1 MSSLYLAQSFTPLQ
15 TAWQQLMQ
23 MVKGTI
29 QLIPN
34 ILIAILVFIIFWFV
48 AKLSR
53 RLIKNFTRG
62 RQSRNLGLVLARLS
76 QGFIILIGTF
86 IALAIV
92 VPSFKPGDLVQLLG
106 VSGVAVGFA
115 FRDIL
120 QNFLAGIL
128 ILITEPFVIG
138 DQIVFNDFEGT
149 VEQIQ
154 IRATN
159 IRTYD
164 GTKIVI
170 PNAELFTNSVKVNTA
185 FEKRRLQYDIGIGYG
200 DNIAE
205 AKKIILEVLRN
216 NPEALSDPPPEA
228 LVVDLADSTINI
240 RARWWIN
247 PPRRAE
253 VIDSQDVVLAELCN
267 KLVAGGIDL
276 PFPTQ
281 QILFHDQ
288 TEETDGDRARQREG
302 WPSVDG
308 SNPKSRSIS
317 GSLRQL
323 AKNSRG
329 TSKVNSNDSNN
340 QEAEELHG

>member
-1 MSSLYLAQSFTPLQ
+1 MESLNPLQ
-15 TAWQQLMQ
+15 TTTQQLVG
-23 MVKGTI
+23 MVKDTI
-29 QLIPN
+29 KLLPS
-34 ILIAILVFIIFWFV
+34 IALAIVVFIIFWFV
-48 AKLSR
+48 AKFSR
-53 RLIKNFTRG
+53 RLIKNITKRKK
-62 RQSRNLGLVLARLS
+62 SRNLGLVLARLS
-76 QGFIILIGTF
+76 QGFIILVGAF
-86 IALAIV
+86 ISLAIV

-128 ILITEPFVIG
+128 ILITEPFVID
-138 DQIVFNDFEGT
+138 DQIVFQDFEGT
-149 VEQIQ
+149 VEKIQ
-154 IRATN
+154 TRATT

-200 DNIAE
+200 DDIAE
-205 AKKIILEVLRN
+205 AKRIILKVLKN
-216 NPEALSDPPPEA
+216 NPEAISEPPPEA

-240 RARWWIN
+240 RARWWVN

-253 VIDSQDVVLAELCN
+253 VIDSQDHVLTELCN
-267 KLVAGGIDL
+267 ELVAAGIDL

-288 TEETDGDRARQREG
+288 TESTDGDRSRQREG
-302 WPSVDG
+302 WPSVKG
-308 SNPKSRSIS
+308 NNPKPRSIG
-317 GSLRQL
+317 GSLRHL
-323 AKNSRG
+323 AQVG
-329 TSKVNSNDSNN
+329 SNDEDGRASS
-340 QEAEELHG
+340 QGDRRTEERHG